1 MILVRTFLETKE
13 PVGRLGCRSGYGR
26 VRPTGMKRS
35 EARVSI
41 DGTVARCQKQLT
53 GNSDGNDDE
62 EIDVEELEVAEGRCE

>member
-1 MILVRTFLETKE
+1 
-13 PVGRLGCRSGYGR
+13 
-26 VRPTGMKRS
+26 MKRS

-41 DGTVARCQKQLT
+41 DGTVARCQKRLT